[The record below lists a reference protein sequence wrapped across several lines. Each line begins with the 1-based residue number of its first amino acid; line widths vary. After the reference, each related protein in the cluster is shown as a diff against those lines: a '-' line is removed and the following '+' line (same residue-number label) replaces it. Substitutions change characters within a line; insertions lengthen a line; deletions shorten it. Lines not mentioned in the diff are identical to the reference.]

1 MSLAQIAALVIFI
14 AMFALI
20 ITDKFERQWVTLV
33 SGGLM
38 LAVVFGAIMHSGS
51 AIIET
56 LNLRAIGTPVF
67 WYAKAEG
74 ESGSTGINWSTIIFV
89 AGMMIMVA
97 GMSKAGFF
105 RWLCLRIA
113 KLVHYRVIPI
123 LITFMIMSFVLSMFI
138 DSITVIL
145 FLAAVTIE
153 LAELLEFQP
162 VPLILAE
169 VFCAN
174 LGGSATMCGDPPNII
189 IGTSLGLTFFDFLG
203 NTGIIAL
210 ICLVV
215 VIPYFYLIFRKQL
228 APASGK
234 SVEELAAKVPDPK
247 SAITDMKHF
256 YLSWCIF
263 GLAVVLLVTHAQTGL
278 TVAFIGCLIAG
289 ITLVSY
295 GKRIPEIL
303 KDVDYKTLLF
313 FIGLFIVVGGLEQTG
328 VLTLIANWIEKV
340 SGGDAKIMVAI
351 IIWVSAVASAFIDNI
366 PFSAT
371 MVPVI
376 QSLAATSGVDL
387 SVLAWALS
395 MGTDIGGS
403 GTPIGA
409 SANVVGISTA
419 ERNGYAVTWGK
430 YLKAN
435 APATVLVIALAMVI
449 IFVRYGLT

>member
-1 MSLAQIAALVIFI
+1 
-14 AMFALI
+14 
-20 ITDKFERQWVTLV
+20 
-33 SGGLM
+33 
-38 LAVVFGAIMHSGS
+38 
-51 AIIET
+51 
-56 LNLRAIGTPVF
+56 
-67 WYAKAEG
+67 
-74 ESGSTGINWSTIIFV
+74 
-89 AGMMIMVA
+89 MMIMVA

-105 RWLCLRIA
+105 RWLCLQIA

-278 TVAFIGCLIAG
+278 TVAFIGCC
-289 ITLVSY
+289 S
-295 GKRIPEIL
+295 
-303 KDVDYKTLLF
+303 
-313 FIGLFIVVGGLEQTG
+313 
-328 VLTLIANWIEKV
+328 
-340 SGGDAKIMVAI
+340 SS
-351 IIWVSAVASAFIDNI
+351 SASSSWSAAWSRPAS
-366 PFSAT
+366 
-371 MVPVI
+371 
-376 QSLAATSGVDL
+376 
-387 SVLAWALS
+387 
-395 MGTDIGGS
+395 
-403 GTPIGA
+403 
-409 SANVVGISTA
+409 
-419 ERNGYAVTWGK
+419 
-430 YLKAN
+430 
-435 APATVLVIALAMVI
+435 
-449 IFVRYGLT
+449 